1 MTHSYQRWAR
11 TALIPVCAILMF
23 AIMFLSPIRAWAA
36 PILRTGNEGDAVASL
51 QQSLAD
57 LGYSPGPVDGDFGPR
72 TDAAVRAFQKSAGLL
87 TDGIC
92 GPLTWTALDRAGADS
107 SRGRPVFRAGALTGK
122 TIVIDPGHGGNEPGA
137 ISTWGDKEKDFTLAM
152 GLKVRGY
159 LEAQG
164 AKVIM
169 TRHGDYPPGSD
180 WGWPVDELAA
190 RASLANTNRADLF
203 VSIHDNAYPQDASV
217 SGVMGF
223 YRRDSAESASLA
235 RSLAQGVSKSTGL
248 KMIDVQVGPY
258 YVLNHTAMPAA
269 LVEVGFMTNWGDVAS
284 LRTGSF
290 TDSAGRGIA
299 EGIVDYLTK

>member
-1 MTHSYQRWAR
+1 
-11 TALIPVCAILMF
+11 MF
-23 AIMFLSPIRAWAA
+23 AVMFLSPIRAWAA
-36 PILRTGNEGDAVASL
+36 PILRTDNEGDAVASL

-72 TDAAVRAFQKSAGLL
+72 TDAAVRAFQKSAGLS

-92 GPLTWTALDRAGADS
+92 GPLTWAALDRNLAES
-107 SRGRPVFRAGALTGK
+107 SRGGTVVRGRTLAGK

-137 ISTWGDKEKDFTLAM
+137 ISAWGDKEKDFTLAI
-152 GLKVRGY
+152 GLKVEEY

-164 AKVIM
+164 AEVVM
-169 TRHGDYPPGSD
+169 TRYGDYPPGSD
-180 WGWPVDELAA
+180 WGWTVDELAA

-203 VSIHDNAYPQDASV
+203 VSIHDNAYPQDASI

-258 YVLNHTAMPAA
+258 YVLNHTEMPAA
-269 LVEVGFMTNWGDVAS
+269 LVEVGFMTNYGDVAA
-284 LRTGSF
+284 LRTFSF
-290 TDSAGRGIA
+290 VDSAA
-299 EGIVDYLTK
+299 KGIVSGILDYLSK